1 MTIISTHRS
10 HSYKASA
17 SIHRRDISPK
27 KINNYKI
34 TASKKH
40 IDKNTTKM
48 HSMPKML
55 NDSQLLPMLL
65 ASLGNYMSGFQYKV
79 LLPSDY
85 PYEDDVE
92 DVEEMTEEDSEAMWA
107 HYDYLEWLCD

>member
-1 MTIISTHRS
+1 
-10 HSYKASA
+10 
-17 SIHRRDISPK
+17 
-27 KINNYKI
+27 
-34 TASKKH
+34 
-40 IDKNTTKM
+40 
-48 HSMPKML
+48 
-55 NDSQLLPMLL
+55 
-65 ASLGNYMSGFQYKV
+65 MSGFQYKV